1 MTQGA
6 RKHTHALTAG
16 NLPDAKL
23 LSNFACVGN
32 NTSATIHT
40 AHISKINSE
49 ADLDPFD
56 GAITFYNTG
65 RWAPTNWFVFR
76 ELAHLGTVN
85 LYPDKM
91 VEWSNHGHD
100 MEHPP
105 SLLANLCSMF
115 IGK

>member
-85 LYPDKM
+85 LYSDKM